1 MYLKFVILLFFFF
14 LVLDYFVVYKI
25 VVIIFVEF
33 DFNMFIKFYIYILI
47 YIKNF

>member
-1 MYLKFVILLFFFF
+1 MYLKFVILLFFFL